1 MCHYTS
7 INLLRSSMKSQKNV
21 SSSYLL
27 STSKNLRRYWRYLNL
42 SSKLDWQDCSKLNTW
57 EVSFKLSLK
66 QGSTLATIT
75 RFSIRS
81 SFLIPS
87 IRMLRR
93 WLKSIG
99 TTLRVK
105 TKSLNRI
112 VNMISFSLS
121 YVTLLTYF

>member
-7 INLLRSSMKSQKNV
+7 INLPRSSMKSQKNV

-66 QGSTLATIT
+66 QGSTLATII

-81 SFLIPS
+81 SLLISS